1 MTIPDYQ
8 TIMLPL
14 LRLTEDGREHTKS
27 DAVEHLSKKFGV
39 TQAEMEAL
47 LPSGQQRIFDN
58 RIGWARTYLKMAG
71 LVEYTRR
78 GHFKITER
86 GREALKTSPSK
97 IDVKFLAQY
106 PEFVA
111 FKSLKREDEKTPTEE
126 ESYPKHTPREL
137 LEDGYQRIRDGLLQ
151 DLMTRVKECSPD
163 FFERMVVELLV
174 KMGYGGSQKDAG
186 KAIGR
191 SGDEGIDGIIKED
204 KLGLDVIYVQAK
216 RWEGTVGRPEIH
228 KFVGALQGQR
238 ANKGIFI
245 TTSTFSDEAR
255 QYASSIPTKIVLIDG
270 EELADLMISN
280 DIGVSRETS
289 YEIKRV
295 DNDYFSEE

>member
-1 MTIPDYQ
+1 MAIPDYQ

-27 DAVEHLSKKFGV
+27 DAVEHLSAKFSV
-39 TQAEMEAL
+39 TQAEMEML

-71 LVEYTRR
+71 LLEYTRR
-78 GHFKITER
+78 GHFRITAR
-86 GREALKTSPSK
+86 GREALKTNPSK

-111 FKSLKREDEKTPTEE
+111 FKSLKREEEKTSTEE
-126 ESYPKHTPREL
+126 ESYPKQTPREL
-137 LEDGYQRIRDGLLQ
+137 LEDGYQRMREGLLQ

-204 KLGLDVIYVQAK
+204 KLGLDAIYVQAK

-245 TTSTFSDEAR
+245 TTSAFSDEAK
-255 QYASSIPTKIVLIDG
+255 QYASSISTKIVLIDG

-280 DIGVSRETS
+280 DIGVSKETS
-289 YEIKRV
+289 YEIKRI